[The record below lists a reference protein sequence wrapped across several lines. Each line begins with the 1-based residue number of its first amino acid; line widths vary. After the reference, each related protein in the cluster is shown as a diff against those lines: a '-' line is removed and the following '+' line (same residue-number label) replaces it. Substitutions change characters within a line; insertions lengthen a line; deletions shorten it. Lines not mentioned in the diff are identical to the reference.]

1 MHVAQGH
8 AYPANGEL
16 MLVTDKRGQRL
27 KPARR
32 EDRRL
37 AIAELG
43 SKAIYE
49 VYAEQFLTVTPY
61 P

>member
-1 MHVAQGH
+1 MRVAQGH
-8 AYPANGEL
+8 AYPEGGTL

-27 KPARR
+27 KPAQR
-32 EDRRL
+32 EDKRL

-49 VYAEQFLTVTPY
+49 VCAEQFTTVTPY
-61 P
+61 T